1 VKTEIEFLHERIEAA
16 CAATKPRTRARN
28 NALAKIR
35 WRLESFEGLCAGL
48 DDKLGCA
55 LVLPGN
61 AQVFDGRDNE
71 DLKKKFYETVL
82 GVELALV
89 LEPKA

>member
-1 VKTEIEFLHERIEAA
+1 MKTEIELLNEKIKAA

-28 NALAKIR
+28 NALAMIR

-55 LVLPGN
+55 LVL
-61 AQVFDGRDNE
+61 
-71 DLKKKFYETVL
+71 
-82 GVELALV
+82 
-89 LEPKA
+89 LESKA